1 MPRTFKFSFPLP
13 GRKPSD
19 EKNLSPASLIT
30 PNDDFDDSPLS
41 DPGSKA
47 ERILGTME
55 PATSPHQS
63 KKATRKGLRKKPSF
77 MSVTISET
85 ESDGFPFPGMPTS
98 RGSSR
103 RPSYNLRNQPSSP
116 LLGER
121 FNKSSPGTDSMT
133 TDNSSPRPHFYG
145 SSSTLRSYYDPAR
158 SPLSISQQTS
168 ASSAR
173 DMALRKGYPSISSP
187 LSHDASNEIS
197 PAAVADDAVLN
208 TNTPAGGRS
217 TKMDMSHPSPNPA
230 NLTSPLSSSEEV
242 PKSSTQ
248 IATSSNPQPAL
259 VGRPS
264 WWKRKKA
271 KEVVQGKGPDQT
283 SARPRLDELALGL
296 ESVKTN
302 VKKPKAV
309 AHDWF
314 DTVHEDNSP
323 DVPTE
328 ETDADEVHRQFWNKR
343 LNDLQQDAKD
353 TQSSPTGPHEG
364 DHQNK
369 LPNSRDSNPSGFS
382 KSNDIPI
389 RQDSQSTKSYHST
402 TYVSQQR
409 RRSRSMTDMKGDLS
423 NQSFLELS
431 SSSDDESESY
441 AVQPQNYRR
450 HRIRD
455 SIDQNAAG
463 DDIQVGSAERIKP
476 IKPKAVVNTSPR
488 RSKRES
494 EVIPPVPRIPE
505 RPQLQQRI
513 SSMKWRESTNN
524 NKTASTS
531 SSGGNSITSQAP
543 SWRPGNDQQTKR
555 SNHGSK
561 LMAVTVEEGELLE
574 AMRKKRA
581 NLRQDAFAEGYSKGT
596 RSFSDNQQRPK
607 TAGDNNT
614 GGRVSYFGSDRSNS
628 PPPSLPSLHHNDAAY
643 RSSNNFSDAGSF
655 TFPAVPS
662 SSTPLEPHHLPRS
675 HPRQAPPI
683 VFPPP
688 KASPTSSFNTS
699 DVLPSTPRS
708 RSSPLTPQFSRE
720 EVYGGSG
727 ANLYNGAIVGNSV
740 KGGGSLGKARHERKR
755 TMSSGVV
762 MLDAVGEGRRGW
774 ESEEDGW
781 DMGRGEEKW

>member
-13 GRKPSD
+13 GRKSSDDSKNYSPGSLNTPSD
-19 EKNLSPASLIT
+19 GH
-30 PNDDFDDSPLS
+30 DDSPLS

-55 PATSPHQS
+55 PASSPHQS
-63 KKATRKGLRKKPSF
+63 KKASRKGLRKKPSF

-85 ESDGFPFPGMPTS
+85 ESDGFPFPGMPKS

-133 TDNSSPRPHFYG
+133 TDHSSPRPHFYG

-173 DMALRKGYPSISSP
+173 DMALRKGYPPISSP

-197 PAAVADDAVLN
+197 PAAVEDDSALN
-208 TNTPAGGRS
+208 TNAPPEKRPIQTDLS
-217 TKMDMSHPSPNPA
+217 DLLPSPPNTAGPM
-230 NLTSPLSSSEEV
+230 LLSQEVSKSPTQLS
-242 PKSSTQ
+242 
-248 IATSSNPQPAL
+248 ISSNSQPASA
-259 VGRPS
+259 GRPS

-271 KEVVQGKGPDQT
+271 KESAQAKSSNQT
-283 SARPRLDELALGL
+283 SGGPRLDELTLGM

-302 VKKPKAV
+302 VKKPKAGT
-309 AHDWF
+309 HNWF
-314 DTVHEDNSP
+314 DAVHEDSSP
-323 DVPTE
+323 YSHTE
-328 ETDADEVHRQFWNKR
+328 DPDADEMHRQFWNKR
-343 LNDLQQDAKD
+343 LNDLQQDTKHV
-353 TQSSPTGPHEG
+353 QSSSTDAQGGGNRDELADDG
-364 DHQNK
+364 DLYHSDFVKTTNISA
-369 LPNSRDSNPSGFS
+369 P
-382 KSNDIPI
+382 
-389 RQDSQSTKSYHST
+389 QDSQSTKSHHYM
-402 TYVSQQR
+402 TYAGQQR

-431 SSSDDESESY
+431 SSSDDESDNYST
-441 AVQPQNYRR
+441 QPQNYRR

-455 SIDQNAAG
+455 SIDQNGIG
-463 DDIQVGSAERIKP
+463 DDVQVGSAERIKP
-476 IKPKAVVNTSPR
+476 IKPKPVVSTSPR

-513 SSMKWRESTNN
+513 SSMKWRDSIDN

-531 SSGGNSITSQAP
+531 SSGGNSIASQAP
-543 SWRPGNDQQTKR
+543 SWRPTNSDQQIKR
-555 SNHGSK
+555 PGHGSK

-581 NLRQDAFAEGYSKGT
+581 NLRQDAFAEGYTKGT

-607 TAGDNNT
+607 TAGNT
-614 GGRVSYFGSDRSNS
+614 ENGRVSYFGSDRSNS
-628 PPPSLPSLHHNDAAY
+628 PPPPSFPSLHHN
-643 RSSNNFSDAGSF
+643 STSNLSDAGSF
-655 TFPAVPS
+655 TFPAVPTS
-662 SSTPLEPHHLPRS
+662 SSSSALEQPRS
-675 HPRQAPPI
+675 HPRQQAHHVVLPPPI
-683 VFPPP
+683 S
-688 KASPTSSFNTS
+688 SPTSSFNTS

-708 RSSPLTPQFSRE
+708 RSSPLTPQFSQE
-720 EVYGGSG
+720 EVYGGSMYTG
-727 ANLYNGAIVGNSV
+727 ALAG
-740 KGGGSLGKARHERKR
+740 KGGS
-755 TMSSGVV
+755 
-762 MLDAVGEGRRGW
+762 
-774 ESEEDGW
+774 
-781 DMGRGEEKW
+781 